1 MDTGCHLPV
10 RAARDALT
18 AFTRE
23 ATREATKHGQE
34 VRTR

>member
-10 RAARDALT
+10 RAARAAALT
-18 AFTRE
+18 AF
-23 ATREATKHGQE
+23 TREATKHGQE

>member
-23 ATREATKHGQE
+23 ATKHGQE